1 MRRSAARRVAW
12 ASLLAAQ
19 VCWAEVTAPFTYS
32 APEFFRE
39 PLISRA
45 RMSTTYS
52 YLAEDGKSPLRLTI
66 TAMPTRE
73 VRDGFGA
80 LTPDQCTGLF
90 VDALRATH
98 ARFFVA
104 AQTRQL
110 TLGTS
115 SITQRRWTGEK
126 AGTPLTGIVACAE
139 IDGHYYAIDFVDELR
154 AATRSFPSI
163 RESLR
168 GFSSVRNRR

>member
-1 MRRSAARRVAW
+1 MSRAAARRVAW
-12 ASLLAAQ
+12 ASLLG
-19 VCWAEVTAPFTYS
+19 VCVCSAELTAPFTYD

-52 YLAEDGKSPLRLTI
+52 YLAQDGKSPLRLTI

-80 LTPDQCTGLF
+80 LTPGQCTDLF

-98 ARFFVA
+98 ARFFVS
-104 AQTRQL
+104 AQTRLL

-115 SITQRRWTGEK
+115 PLTQRRWTGEK
-126 AGTPLTGIVACAE
+126 AGTALTGIVACTE
-139 IDGHYYAIDFVDELR
+139 INGHYYAIDFVDELR
-154 AATRSFPSI
+154 AAARSFPSI

-168 GFSSVRNRR
+168 GFNAVRNRR